1 MCIVKPLHFA
11 TFGGR
16 YSSHCLNPLVWSC
29 SIDFFVVVGK
39 RGSFGM
45 TPESERR
52 FDLNRR
58 SYFIFDR
65 TSVSVI
71 YLFIYNKRLFYYL
84 LDRLLSELS
93 SALIVSLP
101 MIHTR
106 LVWFMLGLDN
116 MTTRLQSWEM
126 FTGQPVT
133 CHFLRDSELL
143 FGFGIARQRRFIPV
157 GWIEMARTV
166 NLPTAGRMI
175 FVKVTALPKE
185 NLLTNTLK

>member
-39 RGSFGM
+39 RGSFGT

-71 YLFIYNKRLFYYL
+71 YLFITNDYSVICWTGYWASYQVPWSYPSIWYTQDWCDLCWAWTTWQRGCNLEKCLRVNPLHVISCGT
-84 LDRLLSELS
+84 RNSC
-93 SALIVSLP
+93 SASGLP
-101 MIHTR
+101 ASGDLYR
-106 LVWFMLGLDN
+106 W
-116 MTTRLQSWEM
+116 
-126 FTGQPVT
+126 
-133 CHFLRDSELL
+133 
-143 FGFGIARQRRFIPV
+143 
-157 GWIEMARTV
+157 
-166 NLPTAGRMI
+166 AG
-175 FVKVTALPKE
+175 
-185 NLLTNTLK
+185 